1 MADLKTIEAIHYET
15 GKPVKIE
22 IRDTLIHKISEA
34 SGSLQNQNLFV
45 APGLIDNQVNG
56 YRGVDFSDTGL
67 TTDKMVTAIAAIR
80 SDGVTSF
87 VPTVITNSHEI
98 LLKNFRNLA
107 EILKDNDVRDS
118 VPGFH
123 LEGPYISSEEGFY
136 GCHPS
141 SFIRE
146 PSWDEFA
153 QYQEAADGNIIQV
166 TVAPE
171 VEGCFKFI
179 ELCARNNVKVAIGHT
194 NASADQ
200 INRAVDN
207 GARLSTH
214 LGNGC
219 ANLIDRHRNP
229 LWPQLAN
236 DLLTP
241 SIIADG
247 HHLLPEEI
255 RVFYKV
261 KGAQNLILTSDVNH
275 LIGMAPG
282 KYIYFGSEVVYTID
296 GLVKNPV
303 LNCLAG
309 ASMPLRTGVGN
320 VMKFTGCSLGEAVNM
335 ASGNVARIYNFSDRG
350 SLAAGKRA
358 DLILYELDGT
368 KLNIKQTWIK
378 GRIVNA
384 FQQSS
389 SAFYLF

>member
-1 MADLKTIEAIHYET
+1 MNDILTIEAIHYET
-15 GKPVKIE
+15 GNPVRIE
-22 IRDTLIHKISEA
+22 IRDNFIHKISELT
-34 SGSLQNQNLFV
+34 GSLPNQNIFV

-67 TTDKMVTAIAAIR
+67 TTDKMVTAVAAIR
-80 SDGVTSF
+80 HDGVTSF
-87 VPTVITNSHEI
+87 VPTVITNSHGN
-98 LLKNFRNLA
+98 LVRNFKNLA
-107 EILKDNDVRDS
+107 EALKNEEVRNS

-123 LEGPYISSEEGFY
+123 LEGPYISPEEGYF
-136 GCHPS
+136 GCHP
-141 SFIRE
+141 FAYIRK

-166 TVAPE
+166 TVGPE
-171 VEGCFKFI
+171 AEGCIDFI
-179 ELCARNNVKVAIGHT
+179 KQCTKSNVKVAIGHT

-200 INRAVDN
+200 INRAVEH

-241 SIIADG
+241 TIIADG
-247 HHLLPEEI
+247 HHLQPEEI

-261 KGAQNLILTSDVNH
+261 KGPRNLVLTSDVNH

-282 KYIYFGSEVVYTID
+282 KYEYFGSEVIYTQD

-309 ASMPLRTGVGN
+309 ASMPLKTGVGN
-320 VMKFTGCSLGEAVNM
+320 VMKYTGCSLGEAINM
-335 ASGNVARIYNFSDRG
+335 ASGNSARIYNLTDRS
-350 SLAAGKRA
+350 SLAVGKRA
-358 DLILYELDGT
+358 DLILFEIDNY
-368 KLNIKQTWIK
+368 KIKIKQVWVK
-378 GRIVNA
+378 GKLIR
-384 FQQSS
+384 
-389 SAFYLF
+389 

>member
-1 MADLKTIEAIHYET
+1 MNEILTIKAIHYET
-15 GKPVKIE
+15 GKPVRIE
-22 IRDTLIHKISEA
+22 IRDKIIFKISET
-34 SGSLQNQNLFV
+34 SGPLQNKNLFV

-56 YRGVDFSDTGL
+56 YRGVDFSDAVL
-67 TTDKMVTAIAAIR
+67 TTEKMVSAVAAIR

-87 VPTVITNSHEI
+87 VPTVITNSHEV
-98 LLKNFRNLA
+98 LLRNFRNLTEA
-107 EILKDNDVRDS
+107 LKDNDVKDS

-123 LEGPYISSEEGFY
+123 LEGPYISPEEGFY

-141 SFIRE
+141 AFIRK

-171 VEGCFKFI
+171 VEGCFDFI
-179 ELCARNNVKVAIGHT
+179 KLCTRSGVKVGIGHT

-200 INRAVDN
+200 INRAVDH

-282 KYIYFGSEVVYTID
+282 KYVYFGSEVVYTED

-320 VMKFTGCSLGEAVNM
+320 VMKYTGCSLGEAVYM
-335 ASGNVARIYNFSDRG
+335 ASGNAARIYNLSDRG
-350 SLAAGKRA
+350 SLATGKRA
-358 DLILYELDGT
+358 DLILFEMDGT
-368 KLNIKQTWIK
+368 KLTIKQTWIK
-378 GRIVNA
+378 GKIANA
-384 FQQSS
+384 F
-389 SAFYLF
+389 

>member
-1 MADLKTIEAIHYET
+1 MLRMAGLKIIEAIHYKT
-15 GKPVKIE
+15 GKPVRIE
-22 IRDTLIHKISEA
+22 ITDTLICNISEA

-56 YRGVDFSDTGL
+56 YRGVDFSDIGL
-67 TTDKMVTAIAAIR
+67 TTGKMITAVAAIR
-80 SDGVTSF
+80 HDGVTSF
-87 VPTVITNSHEI
+87 VPTIITNSHGN
-98 LLKNFRNLA
+98 LLRNFKNLA
-107 EILKDNDVRDS
+107 KALKDKDVRDS

-123 LEGPYISSEEGFY
+123 LEGPYISHEEGFF

-141 SFIRE
+141 AYIRK

-171 VEGCFKFI
+171 SEGCIDFI
-179 ELCARNNVKVAIGHT
+179 KQCTKSNVKVAIGHT

-200 INRAVDN
+200 INMAVEH
-207 GARLSTH
+207 GARVSTH

-241 SIIADG
+241 TIIADG

-255 RVFYKV
+255 RVFFKV
-261 KGAQNLILTSDVNH
+261 KGPRNMILTSDVNH

-282 KYIYFGSEVVYTID
+282 KYLYFGSEVVYTED

-309 ASMPLRTGVGN
+309 ASMPLKTGVGN
-320 VMKFTGCSLGEAVNM
+320 VMKYTGCSLGEAINM
-335 ASGNVARIYNFSDRG
+335 ASGNCASIYNLSDRN

-358 DLILYELDGT
+358 DLILFEMDKYKIE
-368 KLNIKQTWIK
+368 IKQVWVK
-378 GRIVNA
+378 GKLTR
-384 FQQSS
+384 
-389 SAFYLF
+389 